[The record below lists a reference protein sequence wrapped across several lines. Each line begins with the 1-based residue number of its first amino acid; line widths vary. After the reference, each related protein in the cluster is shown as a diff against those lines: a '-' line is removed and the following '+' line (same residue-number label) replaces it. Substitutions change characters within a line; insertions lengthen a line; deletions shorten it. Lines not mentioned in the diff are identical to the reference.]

1 MRKVRIGTVSFLVDD
16 SPTDVDAN
24 VRRAIGYLDEAAALG
39 CDIVCLPEHFNVFNV
54 PGPAGEQRNAAEP
67 VPGPLSDLIA
77 AQAAKHK
84 MNVVANFPVID
95 QGAIYNQTTF
105 YTRNGHIAGFYR
117 KLQPTAPEHC
127 CNGVSLGDQIP
138 VIETDFGKVGCIICF
153 DLYFPEI
160 VRILAMKGAEIIFW
174 PTMAHGPSEFNL
186 ETQLRARAMDY
197 SVYMVEANYSV
208 SPPYAPYAGRCRPGR
223 ARIVDFD
230 GHIIADTG
238 HRPGIAF
245 ADVDLDEIRLGKSI
259 IGKHDPDLMRAD
271 LEDLVRLDFY
281 AAEFIELSRN
291 RKRPYS
297 SEFSQPLE
305 ACRKNHANEYQ
316 NLSGKE
322 SAEFRLQ
329 DYRIVD
335 LSLEIIPNAD
345 GDRPMFLVPGRLSD
359 NALKYDV
366 RTHTHVGTHVE
377 SPGHFFEKPPWITD
391 LPVDSYVARGVLA
404 PIVLKSSDPAI
415 TGTYLESACGD
426 ILSKGDALI
435 CRNDSRSEPDCT
447 PYFTRDAAMWIKSR
461 GVSMFGFDNLRLGLN
476 DQEGREFHRLLME
489 DGVVFV
495 EFLANLHEIHKR
507 EFIFFALPIRIRNV
521 DSTWVRAIALE
532 KK

>member
-1 MRKVRIGTVSFLVDD
+1 VDD

-54 PGPAGEQRNAAEP
+54 PGAAGEQRNAAES

-95 QGAIYNQTTF
+95 QGTVYNQTTF
-105 YTRNGHIAGFYR
+105 YTRTGDIAGFYR
-117 KLQPTAPEHC
+117 KLQPTAPEHYF
-127 CNGVSLGDQIP
+127 NGVSPGDQIP
-138 VIETDFGKVGCIICF
+138 VIKMDFGIVGCIICF

-160 VRILAMKGAEIIFW
+160 VRILAMKGAEIVFW

-259 IGKHDPDLMRAD
+259 AGIHDPDLMRTD

-281 AAEFIELSRN
+281 AAEFTELSRN

-297 SEFSQPLE
+297 TGINQPSEAYCGYRKSDHQDRLE
-305 ACRKNHANEYQ
+305 RE
-316 NLSGKE
+316 L
-322 SAEFRLQ
+322 AEMRLQ

-335 LSLEIIPNAD
+335 LSLEIVPNAD
-345 GDRPMFLVPGRLSD
+345 EDRPMFLVPGRLSD

-391 LPVDSYVARGVLA
+391 LPVDSYIARGVLA
-404 PIVLKSSDPAI
+404 PIALEPSDPAI
-415 TGTYLESACGD
+415 TGTYLESVCGD
-426 ILSKGDALI
+426 ILFKGDALI
-435 CRNDSRSEPDCT
+435 CRNDSSSEPDHT

-461 GVSMFGFDNLRLGLN
+461 GVSMFGFDNLKLGRN

-489 DGVVFV
+489 DGVLFV
-495 EFLANLHEIHKR
+495 EFLANLQDIRKR
-507 EFIFFALPIRIRNV
+507 EFIFFALPIRIRDV